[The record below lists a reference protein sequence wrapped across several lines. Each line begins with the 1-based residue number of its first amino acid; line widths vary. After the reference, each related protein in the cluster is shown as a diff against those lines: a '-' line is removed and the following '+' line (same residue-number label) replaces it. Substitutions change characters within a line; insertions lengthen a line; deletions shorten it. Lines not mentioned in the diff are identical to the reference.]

1 MGCNSGKFWL
11 GIGIGT
17 VVGALAYHCSRTARA
32 QKAKADVLD
41 AIADIELA
49 AEAAIDVAKHKAKA
63 NGIKVADK
71 IATKANEVKDKLNGL
86 DL

>member
-1 MGCNSGKFWL
+1 MACNSGKFWL

-41 AIADIELA
+41 AITDIEIA
-49 AEAAIDVAKHKAKA
+49 AEAALESAKQRAKTTGVKLA
-63 NGIKVADK
+63 DKVASK
-71 IATKANEVKDKLNGL
+71 ATEMKEKLGEL
-86 DL
+86 DV